1 MLKNN
6 SSSTAAL
13 PMSQEELHAL
23 INRELVA
30 EQKTNPMSYMKFANA
45 KGRPYQSYE
54 RIGFEGLRWSV
65 EKRIHE
71 YGLERYLQPQS
82 VVLDIGSNYGF
93 FVTEFALHVKEAH
106 GVEPVPELCRIGEH
120 TADYL
125 GVRNKVRFF
134 ANKFED
140 FSAPCLYDTVFT
152 LASFFTSDKNQ
163 RSSAELFFGKIRDIL
178 KPGGQLFYESTSFQ
192 YRPEQEDY
200 EHYVHALEAAQV
212 ISEYFTVDER
222 YEAPSGPENYRLF
235 MRCRKV

>member
-1 MLKNN
+1 MLKINPSPI
-6 SSSTAAL
+6 SSPT
-13 PMSQEELHAL
+13 MSREELHAL
-23 INRELVA
+23 IYRELEA
-30 EQKTNPMSYMKFANA
+30 EQKSNSMSYMKFANA

-65 EKRIHE
+65 EKRIFE
-71 YGLERYLQPQS
+71 YGLGRYLQPES

-93 FVTEFALHVKEAH
+93 FVTEFALHVREAH

-125 GVRNKVRFF
+125 GVRDKVRFF
-134 ANKFED
+134 AEKFEA
-140 FSAPCLYDTVFT
+140 FNAPCQYDTIFT

-163 RSSAELFFGKIRDIL
+163 RTSAEMFFSKIRDIL

-200 EHYVHALEAAQV
+200 EHYVHALEAAKV
-212 ISEYFTVDER
+212 IEENFIVDDR
-222 YEAPSGPENYRLF
+222 YEAPSGPENHRLF
-235 MRCRKV
+235 MRCRKA

>member
-1 MLKNN
+1 MSKTSLSQP
-6 SSSTAAL
+6 SSASL
-13 PMSQEELHAL
+13 SQEGLHAL
-23 INRELVA
+23 IHRELET

-65 EKRIHE
+65 EKRIRE
-71 YGLERYLQPQS
+71 YGLERYFQPES

-93 FVTEFALHVKEAH
+93 FVTEFALHVKAAH
-106 GVEPVPELCRIGEH
+106 GVEPVPELCRIGEY

-125 GVRNKVRFF
+125 GVRDKVRFF
-134 ANKFED
+134 AQKFED
-140 FSAPCLYDTVFT
+140 FQAPCLYDTVFT

-200 EHYVHALEAAQV
+200 QHYVHALEAARV
-212 ISEYFTVDER
+212 LEELFTVDDR
-222 YEAPSGPENYRLF
+222 YEAPSGPENHRLF